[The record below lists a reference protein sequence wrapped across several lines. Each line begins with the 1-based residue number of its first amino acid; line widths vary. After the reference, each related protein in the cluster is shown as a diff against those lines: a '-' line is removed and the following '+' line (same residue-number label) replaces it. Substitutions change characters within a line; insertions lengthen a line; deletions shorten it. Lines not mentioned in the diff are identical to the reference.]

1 MASTR
6 PAACIF
12 AARTFVSMSCRRTS
26 FVMSIAYWSIMC
38 SSCAISRLLS
48 WQAETAR
55 DAGRRRARS
64 ACTFACSSAFAFAIA
79 LSRSSASRFSCCR
92 ISWFFIAWRWRLASE
107 RLIGAFCGSGAV
119 RGRLYSKAVPS
130 PKRSSVEREN
140 MVLRASV
147 LLDGPRSVSR
157 RARECLRRRCDLY
170 TFVHQLARTHTLST
184 HNTHT

>member
-1 MASTR
+1 
-6 PAACIF
+6 
-12 AARTFVSMSCRRTS
+12 MSCRRTS

-38 SSCAISRLLS
+38 SSSPISRLLS

-79 LSRSSASRFSCCR
+79 L
-92 ISWFFIAWRWRLASE
+92 WRLLRLALLLLPHLLVLHRVLAACSE
-107 RLIGAFCGSGAV
+107 PLDRRFFAGGGAV

-140 MVLRASV
+140 MCCGQVCVAGRASICFAPCKRV
-147 LLDGPRSVSR
+147 LATAL
-157 RARECLRRRCDLY
+157 
-170 TFVHQLARTHTLST
+170 
-184 HNTHT
+184 